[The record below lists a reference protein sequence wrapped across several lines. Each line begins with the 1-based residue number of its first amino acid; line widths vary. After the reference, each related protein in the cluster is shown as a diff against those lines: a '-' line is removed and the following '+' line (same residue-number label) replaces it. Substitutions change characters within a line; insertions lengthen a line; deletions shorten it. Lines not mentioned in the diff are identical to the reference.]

1 MSKNLYLNIDDDVTR
16 IVRKISKEKVS
27 DLTLV
32 LPKQAQL
39 FFDIANLKTLK
50 QRTDEMGK
58 NVSILTMD
66 PKGQQKALEV
76 GFELRSLDYL
86 TKGSR
91 NMDVGRHAKP
101 HRVPAMA
108 IPAKEVIQ
116 ERIVEPVREIL
127 SELPKVSYP
136 KFSLGQTNSQV
147 IVKDAKK
154 IQQRRIVMSATALGL
169 VVLLLLAY
177 VILPNAQVTIYAQA
191 TPLSKTLE
199 LNVDQNAQTPNS
211 KNLAL
216 PGTVI
221 DESQQMTVQFKAT
234 GRLNK
239 GLKAKGKVQIYNFT
253 GQTLR
258 LNVATTILIAGTL
271 TYQFESDVVGI
282 KPTRYIEGTRDP
294 DPASLIPEVNI
305 VATQAGDSYNLPGGT
320 RFEIKNEKLAATNQ
334 LYARNNQNIGGG
346 TTRFSS
352 LVTQQDIDNANTVL
366 QTSIVASIKQQLLNG
381 RGLVILDS
389 AMTQTDT
396 NISFDKKVD
405 EEAINFNG
413 TISTKIKALAY
424 DLDDLAEIVRDR
436 IEATLDSNKF
446 LLNDSRTKTEVQF
459 TQADLQIGKGT
470 LRAMFQGFVA
480 TKFDTEGLRENLKGK
495 RVAEAEKFLSGISG
509 VDSSKVLLSPFWV
522 TKIPRFLDNVKIEV
536 KPANP

>member
-32 LPKQAQL
+32 LPKQSQL

-50 QRTDEMGK
+50 ERTDEMGK

-86 TKGSR
+86 TRGSR
-91 NMDVGRHAKP
+91 NMDVGKRTKP

-116 ERIVEPVREIL
+116 EKIVEPVREII

-136 KFSLGQTNSQV
+136 KFSLGAPSSQV
-147 IVKDAKK
+147 AVKDLKK
-154 IQQRRIVMSATALGL
+154 IQQRRIIMSATALGL
-169 VVLLLLAY
+169 AILLFLAF
-177 VILPNAQVTIYAQA
+177 VILPHAQVVIYAQA

-199 LNVDQNAQTPNS
+199 LNVDQSFQAPNS
-211 KNLAL
+211 QNLAL

-258 LNVATTILIAGTL
+258 LNAATTTLTAGTL
-271 TYQFESDVVGI
+271 TYQFESDVVAI
-282 KPTRYIEGTRDP
+282 RPTTYIAGTRDP

-305 VATQAGDSYNLPGGT
+305 IASQAGDGYNLPGGT
-320 RFEIKNEKLAATNQ
+320 RFEIKNERLAATNQ
-334 LYARNNQNIGGG
+334 LYARNNQNISGG

-352 LVTQQDIDNANTVL
+352 LVTQQDIDNATTVL
-366 QTSIVASIKQQLLNG
+366 KASIIASIKQQLLNA

-389 AMTQTDT
+389 ALTQSDT

-405 EEAINFNG
+405 EEAVNFNG
-413 TISTKIKALAY
+413 TISTKVKALAY
-424 DLDDLAEIVRDR
+424 KLDDLANIVKER
-436 IEATLDSNKF
+436 IEATLDPDKF

-459 TQADLQIGKGT
+459 TQADLQAGKGT
-470 LRAMFQGFVA
+470 LRAIFQGFVA
-480 TKFDTEGLRENLKGK
+480 SKLETDEIRESLKGK
-495 RVAEAEKFLSGISG
+495 SEAEAEKLLSGISG
-509 VDSSKVLLSPFWV
+509 VDSSEVLLSPFWV
-522 TKIPRFLDNVKIEV
+522 TTVPRFSDSVVVEV